1 MVSVVQSIHLAC
13 RSVAVNSLNCQ
24 SVILLRYNILVFQ
37 KDDILLDDVEGNS
50 KRYHLRYIIQ
60 LYISPVF
67 VWVGEGGRGVIGESV
82 ITGEDKLRLKF
93 LHRIQHD
100 GSCCIYITQKPYY
113 T

>member
-1 MVSVVQSIHLAC
+1 
-13 RSVAVNSLNCQ
+13 
-24 SVILLRYNILVFQ
+24 VFQ

-67 VWVGEGGRGVIGESV
+67 VWVGGCVGGFEGGRGVIGESV
-82 ITGEDKLRLKF
+82 ITGEDKLRLEF